1 MAVRGHTLTQAR
13 KGHTNKSEDTIARTV
28 KAQSGSGLKG
38 PNESGGFAAKT
49 GRGLKKRS

>member
-1 MAVRGHTLTQAR
+1 MVVRGHTLTQAR
-13 KGHTNKSEDTIARTV
+13 KGYKDKSEVAISRTV
-28 KAQSGSGLKG
+28 KAQSGSGLKA

>member
-1 MAVRGHTLTQAR
+1 MVVRGHTLTQAR
-13 KGHTNKSEDTIARTV
+13 KGYADKSEKTISRTV

-49 GRGLKKRS
+49 GRGLKKRA

>member
-1 MAVRGHTLTQAR
+1 MPVRGHTLTQAR
-13 KGHTNKSEDTIARTV
+13 KGFTDKSEKSIASTV